1 MTTDAKQ
8 NVAGPVRASLLL
20 RAWRSPRVR
29 AMTNGY
35 LWFGVTL
42 SFAVVVFFPYYWMFV
57 SSVETSSMFE
67 WPPKLIPSDVSL
79 ESYVTIFA
87 ERDLF
92 TWLKNTFIVA
102 GCTALFCT
110 VISINAAYAL
120 SRFNTG
126 TTKLFTAII
135 LFSQLLPAALIV
147 VPLFVIFQQTGLY
160 DSLIGLAIAD
170 TAFILP
176 LSIWLLK
183 GFFDQIPVEIEQQAM
198 IDGCSRLGAFYRVT
212 LPLALPGLV
221 VVIAMGF
228 ISGWDEFFLA
238 RTLIASSENWVL
250 SVGLTSF
257 RGEYTIAWNEMMAA
271 AVVFALPALVFFM
284 FVQRYLVAGLAS
296 GAVKG

>member
-1 MTTDAKQ
+1 MTPQMRDWLHSAF
-8 NVAGPVRASLLL
+8 
-20 RAWRSPRVR
+20 
-29 AMTNGY
+29 
-35 LWFGVTL
+35 WFVVTL
-42 SFAVVVFFPYYWMFV
+42 IWAVIVFFPYYWMFV
-57 SSVETSSMFE
+57 SSVESASIFV
-67 WPPKLIPSDVSL
+67 WPPHIVPKEFSL
-79 ESYVTIFA
+79 GAYQSIFA

-92 TWLKNTFIVA
+92 GWLKNTFLVA
-102 GCTALFCT
+102 ACTSIFCT

-147 VPLFVIFQQTGLY
+147 VPLFVIFQRTGLY

-221 VVIAMGF
+221 VVVAMGF

-238 RTLIASSENWVL
+238 RTLIASQDRWVM

-257 RGEYTIAWNEMMAA
+257 RGEYTIAWNQMMAA
-271 AVVFALPALVFFM
+271 AVIFALPALGFFM
-284 FVQRYLVAGLAS
+284 LVQRYLVAGLSA

>member
-1 MTTDAKQ
+1 MNMQ
-8 NVAGPVRASLLL
+8 SRILLS
-20 RAWRSPRVR
+20 RSF
-29 AMTNGY
+29 
-35 LWFGVTL
+35 WFGITL
-42 SFAVVVFFPYYWMFV
+42 SFAVIVFFPYYWMFV
-57 SSVETSSMFE
+57 SSVETASMFE
-67 WPPKLIPSDVSL
+67 WPPKLTPRHFSL
-79 ESYVTIFA
+79 ESYVKIFE

-102 GCTALFCT
+102 GCTSLFCT
-110 VISINAAYAL
+110 IISVNAAYAL
-120 SRFNTG
+120 SRFSTG
-126 TTKLFTAII
+126 TTKVFTAII

-198 IDGCSRLGAFYRVT
+198 IDGCSQLGAFYRVT

-271 AVVFALPALVFFM
+271 AVVFALPALCFFM
-284 FVQRYLVAGLAS
+284 IVQRYLVAGLAS

>member
-1 MTTDAKQ
+1 MNQLTKQ
-8 NVAGPVRASLLL
+8 RMFNTFWYLL
-20 RAWRSPRVR
+20 
-29 AMTNGY
+29 
-35 LWFGVTL
+35 TL
-42 SFAVVVFFPYYWMFV
+42 LFAVVVFFPYYWMFV
-57 SSVETSSMFE
+57 SSAETGSMFE
-67 WPPKLIPSDVSL
+67 WPPQLLPHELTLAAYQS
-79 ESYVTIFA
+79 IFA
-87 ERDLF
+87 ERDLL

-102 GCTALFCT
+102 GCTSFFCAI
-110 VISINAAYAL
+110 ISINAAYAL
-120 SRFNTG
+120 SRFHTS

-135 LFSQLLPAALIV
+135 LFAQLLPAALIV

-160 DSLIGLAIAD
+160 DSLLGLAIAD

-198 IDGCSRLGAFYRVT
+198 VDGCTPLGAFYRVT
-212 LPLALPGLV
+212 LPLAMPGLV
-221 VVIAMGF
+221 VVVAMGF

-238 RTLIASSENWVL
+238 RTLIASQDNWVL

-271 AVVFALPALVFFM
+271 AVIFALPALAFFLL
-284 FVQRYLVAGLAS
+284 VQRYLVAGLAA

>member
-1 MTTDAKQ
+1 MTPQVSAI
-8 NVAGPVRASLLL
+8 AI
-20 RAWRSPRVR
+20 RVF
-29 AMTNGY
+29 
-35 LWFGVTL
+35 WFVLTCAL
-42 SFAVVVFFPYYWMFV
+42 AAVVFFPYYWMFV
-57 SSVETSSMFE
+57 SSVESASIFQ
-67 WPPKLIPSDVSL
+67 WPPNLWPKEFSL
-79 ESYVTIFA
+79 DAYFTIF
-87 ERDLF
+87 EQRDLA
-92 TWLKNTFIVA
+92 TWLRNTFVVA
-102 GCTALFCT
+102 GCTALFCAI
-110 VISINAAYAL
+110 ISINAAYAL
-120 SRFNTG
+120 SRFKTRTTG
-126 TTKLFTAII
+126 LFTSII

-160 DSLIGLAIAD
+160 DSLVGLAIAD

-238 RTLIASSENWVL
+238 RTLIAAQDNWVL

-257 RGEYTIAWNEMMAA
+257 RGEYTVAWNEMMAA
-271 AVVFALPALVFFM
+271 AVIFAMPALAFFM
-284 FVQRYLVAGLAS
+284 IVQRYLVAGLAA

>member
-1 MTTDAKQ
+1 MTVRSKQ
-8 NVAGPVRASLLL
+8 RLWGALWYIFTLACAVA
-20 RAWRSPRVR
+20 
-29 AMTNGY
+29 
-35 LWFGVTL
+35 
-42 SFAVVVFFPYYWMFV
+42 VFFPYYWMFV
-57 SSVETSSMFE
+57 SSVETSSMFQ
-67 WPPKLIPSDVSL
+67 WPPNLIPSDISF
-79 ESYVTIFA
+79 EAYRTIFQ

-92 TWLKNTFIVA
+92 GWLKNTFIVA

-110 VISINAAYAL
+110 IISINAAYAL
-120 SRFNTG
+120 SRFKTRTTG
-126 TTKLFTAII
+126 LFTAII

-147 VPLFVIFQQTGLY
+147 VPLFVIFQRTGLY
-160 DSLIGLAIAD
+160 DSLLGLAIAD

-198 IDGCSRLGAFYRVT
+198 IDGCSPLGAFYRVT

-221 VVIAMGF
+221 VVISMGF

-238 RTLIASSENWVL
+238 RTLIASQDRWVL

-271 AVVFALPALVFFM
+271 AVIFALPALAFFLI
-284 FVQRYLVAGLAS
+284 VQRYLVAGLMA

>member
-1 MTTDAKQ
+1 MFRQ
-8 NVAGPVRASLLL
+8 
-20 RAWRSPRVR
+20 
-29 AMTNGY
+29 
-35 LWFGVTL
+35 L
-42 SFAVVVFFPYYWMFV
+42 SFANIFWFLFTLACAAVVFFPYYWMFL
-57 SSVETSSMFE
+57 SSTQTGSMFE
-67 WPPKLIPSDVSL
+67 WPPQLWPHDITLAAYAK
-79 ESYVTIFA
+79 IFV

-102 GCTALFCT
+102 GCTSLFCAI
-110 VISINAAYAL
+110 ISINAAYAL

-126 TTKLFTAII
+126 TTKIFTAII

-147 VPLFVIFQQTGLY
+147 VPLFVIFRQVGLY
-160 DSLIGLAIAD
+160 DSLLGLAIAD

-198 IDGCSRLGAFYRVT
+198 IDGCTPLGAFYRVT

-238 RTLIASSENWVL
+238 RTLIASQDNWVL

-271 AVVFALPALVFFM
+271 AVIFALPALCFFLI
-284 FVQRYLVAGLAS
+284 VQRYLVAGLSA